1 MVSPASSSGWLTQQR
16 NTCKTDLAVVGNL
29 ILFDD
34 SSGKADLVRG
44 GGKSNLVRR
53 RWWESRFCSTTV
65 VALVMVSD
73 KPIWFDDSGLES

>member
-16 NTCKTDLAVVGNL
+16 NTRKTDLAVVGNL

-34 SSGKADLVRG
+34 SSGKTDLVCG
-44 GGKSNLVRR
+44 GGRSNLVRR
-53 RWWESRFCSTTV
+53 WWWESRSGSTTV

-73 KPIWFDDSGLES
+73 KLIWFDNGGLES